1 MTHDDHFAPN
11 RAPVSAKAGDMVALS
26 RVNTAQFSNI
36 PQLQVSIEI
45 DASAMLEK
53 INSWTEEHR
62 PSFTTLLV
70 HEVGQL
76 LLSFPLM
83 NATVVSDENVRLH
96 SQVHL
101 AVAVDTP
108 SGTAFPVLRNVT
120 QQPIMYLHDELKR
133 LTEKARHTGLD
144 PEDTDGATLTLMNL
158 GKFGV
163 AEARVSITTPQIT
176 TLTIG
181 AITYRLVMT
190 GNRIVNVPFFRVN
203 VACDAR
209 VVDATMPAKFLQK
222 LEDALEG

>member
-1 MTHDDHFAPN
+1 MTHNDNLAAN
-11 RAPVSAKAGDMVALS
+11 TMQASAQAGDLLTLS
-26 RVNTAQFSNI
+26 RVRTEQFSNI
-36 PQLQVSIEI
+36 PQFQISIEI

-53 INSWTEEHR
+53 INTWSEEHR

-83 NATVVSDENVRLH
+83 NATFVSDESIRLH
-96 SQVHL
+96 QQVHI
-101 AVAVDTP
+101 AVAVDTS

-120 QQPIMYLHDELKR
+120 QQPIMHLHDELKR
-133 LTEKARHTGLD
+133 LTEKARDTGLD
-144 PEDTDGATLTLMNL
+144 PEDTENATLTLINL
-158 GKFGV
+158 GKFGI
-163 AEARVSITTPQIT
+163 AEARVNINAPQIAA
-176 TLTIG
+176 LTVG

-190 GNRIVNVPFFRVN
+190 GNRIINVPFFRVN